1 MVKEVITINDKP
13 DVPLLAARVFDEPC
27 TAFLDTGA
35 RVNIISFDFLRKCK
49 PGVVVLEPAAFSI
62 RGVTGNKLLPKGE
75 TQITV
80 IFDNY
85 YMFDINVVVV
95 DQKSFPGDLLIG
107 YDTMRDEDITI
118 IPASGG
124 VNFSYKFLPF
134 INSCSHDIA
143 APVSQSL
150 MTANDTATPLNNVAE
165 RYSLRSPPTPNS
177 NINTEQ
183 QNQHQTFPTPPQPK
197 TTSETLEIVPG
208 SVTESTLLQAQSIC
222 RVKVQLKGKRDHVV
236 AIALPESSR
245 VRGITLECGLYN
257 THKGKSEVIISNT
270 LHTDITLRKGTQ
282 LGCFQVSKTIEEIDD
297 SHFCDANEPIENVC
311 ALQES
316 ESSEEDIKQ
325 HLAPTSRPDLE
336 GDLVKLLMLHKA
348 AVALPGD
355 ALGKTTLLQHK
366 IKLKPGTQ
374 PIYVPAYR
382 LPHSRLATVDKLVA
396 DMLSQDVIESSDSE
410 WNFPLIL
417 VPKPDG
423 TMRPVIDYRKLNEQT
438 IPDRLPL
445 PVISDI
451 LQSLGTKNKLF
462 STIDIKSAFWQ
473 IELDEASRPLTAF
486 STPSGHYQFRRMP
499 FGLSNSPLTYV
510 RLMNTVLHGLIGNTA
525 SVFLDDILIVSE
537 TEEEHFHKL
546 NQVFSRLA
554 AAGLKVKLEKC
565 RFLQE
570 QVTYLGH
577 QIDSQGLKTVQSKVD
592 VVKHFPTPTSVEKVR
607 SFLGLTG
614 YYRKF
619 IKGYADIAQPL
630 SSLLKK
636 NAEFT
641 WGPTQ
646 IKAFDTLKEKLTSS
660 PVLILPDYTQEFI
673 LATDASDI
681 GLGGVLMQERN
692 GAPQPIAYAS
702 RLCTAAERNYSITER
717 ETLAVI
723 YSLEK
728 FRDIILGYPIRVWT
742 DHTAIQNLF
751 KHKNLRGRLAR
762 WFVTLQNYE
771 VKFEYIPGKKN
782 TAADALSR
790 NAPSPD
796 EADSIV
802 CSIQELTTLDSELV
816 RSEQGKDDIWQQIIE
831 HLESNAPS
839 DTLKLPKK
847 YKLTEFHLCNGLLY
861 RDAEIN
867 SKDVSRGKVKQLVVP
882 SALVPVVLN
891 FIHNC
896 ATSSHPGKEKA
907 YRQAQLKYYW
917 PDMRKQIYNHIDN
930 CHTCIEVKG
939 HTRTPAPMLNYPI
952 PEKPWERVH
961 LDTLELPL
969 SENGFKYLLV
979 IIDYFSRF
987 CILHPIMN
995 KKAETIATTLFERV
1009 ICPFTTPKTIIT
1021 DNGPEFNNA
1030 ILTEICKL
1038 FNIKK
1043 VNIHAYKPESN
1054 GVVERLNRKIIT
1066 CLRTLINPH
1075 SISWDTWIPHV
1086 TCALN
1091 TQLSSAT
1098 GDTPHYIIFGEDKT
1112 LPYALLESEPRRVYN
1127 YDDFVLTRVNKFK
1140 EIYQRVRDHMQ
1151 QYSQE
1156 MTKQQHKRAR
1166 DIKIQSDDIVMVK
1179 LHTPIGNSNKL
1190 SPQFKGPYKVIA
1202 PDSGNKFKIR
1212 HLETGDISIRHADE
1226 LKLTHLK
1233 DYVEHKETPDTVTP
1247 VPSTHPTGLDNEN
1260 YAHKMK
1266 LRSHSKQAL
1275 PCTVENLS
1283 ETEFYNHVD
1292 DILNELN
1299 IDCFSFYR

>member
-1 MVKEVITINDKP
+1 M
-13 DVPLLAARVFDEPC
+13 
-27 TAFLDTGA
+27 
-35 RVNIISFDFLRKCK
+35 
-49 PGVVVLEPAAFSI
+49 
-62 RGVTGNKLLPKGE
+62 
-75 TQITV
+75 
-80 IFDNY
+80 
-85 YMFDINVVVV
+85 
-95 DQKSFPGDLLIG
+95 
-107 YDTMRDEDITI
+107 
-118 IPASGG
+118 
-124 VNFSYKFLPF
+124 
-134 INSCSHDIA
+134 
-143 APVSQSL
+143 
-150 MTANDTATPLNNVAE
+150 
-165 RYSLRSPPTPNS
+165 
-177 NINTEQ
+177 
-183 QNQHQTFPTPPQPK
+183 
-197 TTSETLEIVPG
+197 
-208 SVTESTLLQAQSIC
+208 
-222 RVKVQLKGKRDHVV
+222 
-236 AIALPESSR
+236 
-245 VRGITLECGLYN
+245 
-257 THKGKSEVIISNT
+257 
-270 LHTDITLRKGTQ
+270 
-282 LGCFQVSKTIEEIDD
+282 
-297 SHFCDANEPIENVC
+297 
-311 ALQES
+311 
-316 ESSEEDIKQ
+316 
-325 HLAPTSRPDLE
+325 
-336 GDLVKLLMLHKA
+336 
-348 AVALPGD
+348 PGD

-382 LPHSRLATVDKLVA
+382 LPHSRIATVDKLIA
-396 DMLSQDVIESSDSE
+396 EMLSQDVIEPSDSE

-423 TMRPVIDYRKLNEQT
+423 TMRPVIDYRKLNEHT

-451 LQSLGTKNKLF
+451 LQSLGTTNKLF

-510 RLMNTVLHGLIGNTA
+510 RLMNTVLHGLIGKTA

-537 TEEEHFHKL
+537 TEAEHFNKL
-546 NQVFSRLA
+546 NQVFSRLV
-554 AAGLKVKLEKC
+554 AAGLKIKLEKC

-577 QIDSQGLKTVQSKVD
+577 QIDSQGLRTVQSKVD
-592 VVKHFPTPTSVEKVR
+592 VVKHFPQPTSVEKVR

-636 NAEFT
+636 KAEFS
-641 WGPTQ
+641 WGPSQT
-646 IKAFDTLKEKLTSS
+646 KAFNTLKEKLTSS

-673 LATDASDI
+673 LCTDASDV
-681 GLGGVLMQERN
+681 GLGGILMQERD
-692 GAPQPIAYAS
+692 GKPKPIAYAS
-702 RLCTAAERNYSITER
+702 RLCTTAERNYSITER

-723 YSLEK
+723 YSLER

-790 NAPSPD
+790 NVASQ
-796 EADSIV
+796 EKVNSIV

-816 RSEQGKDDIWQQIIE
+816 YSEQRKDDIWKQVIE
-831 HLESNAPS
+831 HLESNTSS

-847 YKLTEFHLCNGLLY
+847 YKLTEFQLHNGLLY
-861 RDAEIN
+861 RNAEIIC
-867 SKDVSRGKVKQLVVP
+867 KDVSRGKVKQLVIP
-882 SALVPVVLN
+882 RELVPVVLN
-891 FIHNC
+891 FIHDC

-917 PDMRKQIYNHIDN
+917 SGMRKQIYNHMDN
-930 CHTCIEVKG
+930 CNVCAEVKG
-939 HTRTPAPMLNYPI
+939 HTRTPAPMLSYPV
-952 PEKPWERVH
+952 PEKPWERIH

-987 CILHPIMN
+987 CILQPIQN
-995 KKAETIATTLFERV
+995 KRAETIATTLFEKV

-1021 DNGPEFNNA
+1021 DNGPEFNNT
-1030 ILTEICKL
+1030 ILAEICRL

-1054 GVVERLNRKIIT
+1054 GVVERLNRKVIT

-1091 TQLSSAT
+1091 TQINSAT
-1098 GDTPHYIIFGEDKT
+1098 GDTPHYILFGEDKI
-1112 LPYALLESEPRRVYN
+1112 LPYSLLESEPRQVYN

-1140 EIYQRVRDHMQ
+1140 EIYQRIRDHMQ
-1151 QYSQE
+1151 QYSQDVR
-1156 MTKQQHKRAR
+1156 KQQHKRAR

-1202 PDSGNKFKIR
+1202 PDSGNKFKVR
-1212 HLETGDISIRHADE
+1212 HLETGDISVRHADE
-1226 LKLTHLK
+1226 LKLTHMK
-1233 DYVEHKETPDTVTP
+1233 DYDEHKETHDTVI
-1247 VPSTHPTGLDNEN
+1247 DNAQTNPEPGTNLTELEN
-1260 YAHKMK
+1260 ESHAYKMK
-1266 LRSHSKQAL
+1266 LRSHS
-1275 PCTVENLS
+1275 
-1283 ETEFYNHVD
+1283 
-1292 DILNELN
+1292 
-1299 IDCFSFYR
+1299 